1 MLKASLE
8 ILADV
13 KAKHQR
19 QERRPD
25 LHHYID
31 MSASFSANKPSDIVT
46 SQEDAVQQLPV
57 NRTNIFTQTGSHI
70 PFEFVRSVDS
80 SSDNFTI
87 FSNFITT
94 KRLAQLDALVGQ
106 KLSLVSW
113 PFRTC
118 IELRAAADLGNVRL
132 VVISTQGSPLMEGC

>member
-19 QERRPD
+19 QECRPD

-31 MSASFSANKPSDIVT
+31 MSASFSTNTRSDTVT
-46 SQEDAVQQLPV
+46 SQEDAVQQLTV
-57 NRTNIFTQTGSHI
+57 SRTNIFTTKGSHI
-70 PFEFVRSVDS
+70 PFEFVRSVGS
-80 SSDNFTI
+80 SSDNSTF
-87 FSNFITT
+87 FSNLITT
-94 KRLAQLDALVGQ
+94 KTLGQLDALVGH

-113 PFRTC
+113 PFRAC

-132 VVISTQGSPLMEGC
+132 VVISTQGSPLMERC